1 MRLITDLHLHSKYSR
16 AVSKAMVIPEL
27 ALWGERKGI
36 QVLGTGDWTH
46 PLWLKELKRDLE
58 PAEPGLFKYKD
69 SLTRFMLT
77 VEISQIYKRGDKVR
91 KVHNLIFAPSFK
103 EVDKIRKK
111 LDKIGNLSSDGRPIL
126 GLDSEE
132 LLKIV
137 LDVSSECMLIPAH
150 IWTPWF
156 SMFGSRSGFDSVE
169 ECFGKLAK
177 YIYAVETGLSSDPDN
192 NWRIKDLDSRTLV
205 SFGDA
210 HSLPKIGREA
220 TVFDGELSYDSIVK
234 AIKKGKVVET
244 IEFFPEE
251 GRYHVDGHRKC
262 DFSCLPSE
270 TRRLKGKCPKCS
282 QDLVVGVLSRVEDLA
297 NRKERFKNVNRPPFR
312 RIVPLQEVLSEV
324 CGVGPN
330 TKTVLKAYEEVLG
343 KFGSE
348 FEVLLNT
355 PIADLGDE
363 LGVAIERMRKGDIHI
378 APGFDGEFGK
388 VEIFS
393 LDEKKKRDRQRSL
406 F

>member
-1 MRLITDLHLHSKYSR
+1 MRLITDLHLHSKYAR
-16 AVSKAMVIPEL
+16 AVSPAMVIPEL
-27 ALWGERKGI
+27 ASWGERKGI

-137 LDVSSECMLIPAH
+137 LDVSSDCLLIPAH

-169 ECFGKLAK
+169 ECFGKLSK
-177 YIYAVETGLSSDPDN
+177 YIYAVETGLSSDPDM

-220 TVFDGELSYDSIVK
+220 TVFDCELSYDSIVK
-234 AIKKGKVVET
+234 SIKKGKVVET

-251 GRYHVDGHRKC
+251 GKYHIDGHRNC
-262 DFSCLPSE
+262 GFSCEPGE

-282 QDLVVGVLSRVEDLA
+282 RDLVVGVLSRVEDLA
-297 NRKERFKNVNRPPFR
+297 NRKEGFKDVNRPPFR

-355 PIADLGDE
+355 PVSDLGDE
-363 LGVAIERMRKGDIHI
+363 LGVAIERMRKGEIHI
-378 APGFDGEFGK
+378 EPGFDGEFGK

-393 LDEKKKRDRQRSL
+393 ESEKKKRDR
-406 F
+406 

>member
-297 NRKERFKNVNRPPFR
+297 SRKEGFKNVNRPPFR